1 MNTPNKLTF
10 IELATGA
17 FSESINVK
25 NKIILDKNKINI
37 LVKMAEIIVL
47 SIKNGG
53 KLLLCGNGGSAA
65 DAQHLATELLVRL
78 RPQVDRQSI
87 PAISLAIDT
96 SMITATG
103 NDYNFNDIFAR
114 SLAGLGKIGDVL
126 LGITTSGNS
135 QNILAALKLAK
146 NMGITTLGFL
156 GGTGGL
162 AAELCDQAFI
172 VPSTITARIQESHI
186 TAGHVVMELIEEML
200 IIDGFITTYV
210 K

>member
-1 MNTPNKLTF
+1 MNIQNKVTF
-10 IELATGA
+10 IELVTKA
-17 FSESINVK
+17 FTESINVK
-25 NKIILDKNKINI
+25 NKIILDNKLNI
-37 LVKMAEIIVL
+37 LVKMAEIITL

-78 RPQVDRQSI
+78 RPQVNRQSI

-103 NDYNFNDIFAR
+103 NDYSFNDVFAR
-114 SLAGLGKIGDVL
+114 SLAGLGKMGDVL
-126 LGITTSGNS
+126 LGITTSGKSPNV
-135 QNILAALKLAK
+135 LAAFKLARD
-146 NMGITTLGFL
+146 MGIKTLGFL

-162 AAELCDQAFI
+162 ALELCDEAFI
-172 VPSTITARIQESHI
+172 VPSSITARIQESHI

-200 IIDGFITTYV
+200 MIDGFITPYV